1 MLKVTFAYKCTL
13 LYIFILF
20 SLLDFFYVGFSGS
33 GGGSGGRIGIYLSQ
47 PFDFRGTIG
56 AYGGGGTP
64 AGGPGTS
71 YIQIS
76 DGISKTRI
84 LRIDGRNREKSEGLR
99 VFLDE
104 LGGYYHLLDELE
116 LRMKA
121 FVSLQQVW

>member
-1 MLKVTFAYKCTL
+1 MFVFFYLAFLT
-13 LYIFILF
+13 
-20 SLLDFFYVGFSGS
+20 FFYVGFSGS

-56 AYGGGGTP
+56 AYGGGGTS

-84 LRIDGRNREKSEGLR
+84 LRIDGRNREKTEGLR